1 MLDVSEHMKS
11 LRERREELRKI
22 GKKLIVIFEAE
33 DISSAFESIEHA
45 AIWMFSEATID
56 ELNSEVKL
64 KEQFKSYLSRQSFVT
79 KRGTD
84 LRIEVKKKYEDR
96 TSPQGSILSPAFWRI
111 FDKIFSHM
119 YKKSMDDFTKNDIFI
134 DSYKHVAYAVG
145 KECNS
150 FSLILI

>member
-11 LRERREELRKI
+11 LRERREELRKM

-56 ELNSEVKL
+56 EINSDVKM

-84 LRIEVKKKYEDR
+84 LRLKVEKRYEDR

-119 YKKSMDDFTKNDIFI
+119 YKKSMDEFKKNDVFI
-134 DSYKHVAYAVG
+134 DSYKHVAYAG
-145 KECNS
+145 FKGRNS
-150 FSLILI
+150 DSD